1 MIKLLAKL
9 FVKNWTDYKNPDV
22 RKKYG
27 ILCGLYG
34 VFLNILLFIAK
45 FTAGTLIS
53 SIALVADA
61 FNNLSDAASSVISV
75 LGFKLSSKKPDQEH
89 PFGHGRIEYIAG
101 FVISLLIFLMGFELL
116 KNSIEAIIT
125 PEPVK
130 TSVAGIVIMVAAI
143 LVKLYMYIYNHS
155 IAKKIDSVTMEAT
168 AKDSLSDTISTAVVI
183 VSVIATK
190 FTTLPVDGIA
200 GVIVALFIFFTGK
213 EAASETLEPLLGSA
227 PSSEFVEQIEKEVI
241 SHKPICGMHDLVVHD
256 YGPGR
261 MMITLHAEVP
271 GDMDIFYLHEII
283 DKTEFDIMKKFNC
296 QATIHMD
303 PVDINNKDLSELKE
317 ILVKSTSFIDPALT
331 VHDVRMVP
339 GKEHTNLIFD
349 VVKPFDCKLSDEE
362 LRKKISSLIKAARK
376 DVNCVIKV
384 DIPFCG

>member
-1 MIKLLAKL
+1 MIKLLAKI
-9 FVKNWTDYKNPDV
+9 FIKKANDYKDPEV

-34 VFLNILLFIAK
+34 VFLNIILFIAK

-75 LGFKLSSKKPDQEH
+75 LGFKLSSKKADQEH

-101 FVISLLIFLMGFELL
+101 FIISLLIFMMGLELL
-116 KNSIEAIIT
+116 KNSIEAIIH

-143 LVKLYMYIYNHS
+143 LIKLYMYIYNHS
-155 IAKKIDSVTMEAT
+155 IAKKIDSVSMEAT

-183 VSVIATK
+183 LSVVAGN
-190 FTTLPVDGIA
+190 FTTLPVDGVA
-200 GVIVALFIFFTGK
+200 GVIVAIFIFITGK
-213 EAASETLEPLLGSA
+213 EAATETLEPLLGSA
-227 PSSEFVEQIEKEVI
+227 PSPEFVAQIEEEVMA
-241 SHKPICGMHDLVVHD
+241 HKPICGMHDLVVHD

-261 MMITLHAEVP
+261 LMITLHAEVP
-271 GDMDIFYLHEII
+271 GDMDIFYLHEMI
-283 DKTEFDIMKKFNC
+283 DKTEFDIMEKFKC

-303 PVDINNKDLSELKE
+303 PVDVKNEELAQLKE
-317 ILVKSTSFIDPALT
+317 MLIKSAKYVHPDIT

-349 VVKPFDCKLSDEE
+349 LVKPFDCKLTDEE
-362 LRKKISSLIKAARK
+362 VKEKLSALIKAVRK
-376 DVNCVIKV
+376 DVTCVIKV